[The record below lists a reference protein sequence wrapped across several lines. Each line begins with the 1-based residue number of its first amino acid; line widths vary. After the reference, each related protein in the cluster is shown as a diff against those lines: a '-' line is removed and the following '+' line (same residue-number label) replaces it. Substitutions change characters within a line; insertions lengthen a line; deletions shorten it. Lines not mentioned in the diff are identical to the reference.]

1 MKDIIEILKDDE
13 QYYGEYGRQFL
24 SNSQIATLLKDPQSF
39 GKESTK
45 TPAMLMGNY
54 FHFAMTEPE
63 RVEEIKV
70 IDVSTRSTKA
80 YKELNE
86 MALLT
91 KEVDQLNGCIKAMKS
106 NKKFFKD
113 IYAKGNEYEV
123 PGLIEIDGIMWKGK
137 TDILAKD
144 KLIDLKTTN
153 DITKFWRSAQD
164 YNYDSQAWLYQQMF
178 GLPMEFY
185 IVDKNTFRIGV
196 ATCSEEFLERGEQKV
211 YKAIEQYKK
220 FFGDN
225 PTEDISQYYD
235 EFIL

>member
-1 MKDIIEILKDDE
+1 MKDIIEILRDDE
-13 QYYGEYGRQFL
+13 MYYGEYGSQFL
-24 SNSQIATLLKDPQSF
+24 SNSQISTLLRDPQSF
-39 GKESTK
+39 GQKSEKS
-45 TPAMLMGNY
+45 PAMLMGNY
-54 FHFAMTEPE
+54 FHYAMTEPD
-63 RVEEIKV
+63 RIDEIPV
-70 IDVSTRSTKA
+70 IDVSTRTTKA
-80 YKELNE
+80 YKELNDI
-86 MALLT
+86 ALLT
-91 KEVDQLNGCIKAMKS
+91 KEVDQMIGCVKAMKS
-106 NKKFFKD
+106 NQKFVRD

-123 PGLIEIDGIMWKGK
+123 PGLIEIEGIMWKGK

-153 DITKFWRSAQD
+153 DITKFWRSAND

-185 IVDKNTFRIGV
+185 IVDKNTKRIGI
-196 ATCSEEFLERGEQKV
+196 AKCSEEFLERGEQKV

-225 PTEDISQYYD
+225 PTEDIRQYYD